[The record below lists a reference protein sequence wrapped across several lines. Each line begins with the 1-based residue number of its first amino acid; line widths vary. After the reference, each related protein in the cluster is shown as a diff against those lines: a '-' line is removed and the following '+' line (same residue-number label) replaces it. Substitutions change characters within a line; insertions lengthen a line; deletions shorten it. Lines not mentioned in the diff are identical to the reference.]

1 MKNDIRQLIQ
11 LAQTG
16 DSEAFH
22 QLVAMHDEKIMTLA
36 YQLTQ
41 NKYDAEDLYQE
52 VFIKAYKHLGK
63 FRFQSAFYTWLYR
76 ITVNTFY
83 NMKRKQNKIPIQEAL
98 EDGTDPL
105 MQLSEQSKDDPKMS
119 EIIQAVKTA
128 ADSLPDKQRTVFL
141 LKHMQKLKIREI
153 SGIMGIGEGTVKK
166 YLFRAMEKLRT
177 ELKDYQY
184 V

>member
-1 MKNDIRQLIQ
+1 
-11 LAQTG
+11 
-16 DSEAFH
+16 
-22 QLVAMHDEKIMTLA
+22 
-36 YQLTQ
+36 
-41 NKYDAEDLYQE
+41 
-52 VFIKAYKHLGK
+52 
-63 FRFQSAFYTWLYR
+63 
-76 ITVNTFY
+76 
-83 NMKRKQNKIPIQEAL
+83 MKRKQNKMPIQEAL

-105 MQLSEQSKDDPKMS
+105 MQLSEQPKDDPKKF

-128 ADSLPDKQRTVFL
+128 ADTLTDKQRTAFL

>member
-1 MKNDIRQLIQ
+1 MNNDIRQLIQ
-11 LAQTG
+11 LAQAG

-22 QLVAMHDEKIMTLA
+22 QLVTLHDEKIMTLA

-52 VFIKAYKHLGK
+52 VFIKAYKSISK

-83 NMKRKQNKIPIQEAL
+83 NLKRSQNKMPLQEAM
-98 EDGTDPL
+98 EDGSDPMMNIAEQTD
-105 MQLSEQSKDDPKMS
+105 ETNDRN
-119 EIIQAVKTA
+119 EIMTAVKAA
-128 ADSLPDKQRTVFL
+128 ADQLPDKQRTVFL
-141 LKHMQKLKIREI
+141 LKHMQNLKIREI

-166 YLFRAMEKLRT
+166 YLFRAMEKLRN
-177 ELKDYQY
+177 ELKEYRY
-184 V
+184 A